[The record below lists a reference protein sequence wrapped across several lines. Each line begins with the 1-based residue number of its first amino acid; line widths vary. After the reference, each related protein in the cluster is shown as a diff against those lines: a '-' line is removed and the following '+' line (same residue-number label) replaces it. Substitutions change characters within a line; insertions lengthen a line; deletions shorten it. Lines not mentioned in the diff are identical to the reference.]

1 MDKILR
7 GKFSLACTGCSLL
20 LLGSLGTE
28 GDEML
33 ILKFQNCSY
42 CSYRCCSYSY
52 SYSSYRYRYCS
63 FSISERHLMK
73 KPLILREITKYYSA
87 DSFLGGNAQKQ
98 VSVAFRANNIIFGQK
113 TFQIHDGK
121 SEEWVAVGKNLFSSP
136 GF

>member
-28 GDEML
+28 GDKML

-52 SYSSYRYRYCS
+52 SYSS
-63 FSISERHLMK
+63 FSISESHLMK